1 MMKQLLTIVCCFIL
15 AAAKAQAP
23 KTQLQRGSFTS
34 VTAAMPAM
42 LPEKFIDNTKAWAH
56 DYTRTSGGY
65 DATNVTGNSI
75 TISALKRNAF
85 RYQNAGE
92 TVENKVGYS
101 LEITFNTSSYT
112 IKYIVTDIYGDND
125 TLLEYKLPDYY
136 TSNGTL
142 KDGYSGLIKSMEAT
156 ANETLESFH
165 DYITNR

>member
-1 MMKQLLTIVCCFIL
+1 MKRLLTIMCCFIL
-15 AAAKAQAP
+15 AATKAQAP
-23 KTQLQRGSFTS
+23 KTQLQRGSFES
-34 VTAAMPAM
+34 VTATMPPM

-56 DYTRTSGGY
+56 TFTRTAGGY
-65 DATNVTGNSI
+65 DATNVTGNTI

-101 LEITFNTSSYT
+101 LEITFNTTSYT
-112 IKYIVTDIYGDND
+112 IKYIVNDIYGDND
-125 TLLEYKLPDYY
+125 TLLEYKLPDYF
-136 TSNGTL
+136 TSNGKL
-142 KDGYSGLIKSMEAT
+142 KEGYNGLIKSMEAT